1 MDASTAR
8 TKPRIDEDYSDEHM
22 RILRAM
28 TPEQKLAAASR
39 LYWTARE
46 LKAMGLRHAHATWTE
61 EQVQEEVRR
70 IFFHARS

>member
-1 MDASTAR
+1 VAD
-8 TKPRIDEDYSDEHM
+8 DDYNEERL

-28 TPEQKLAAASR
+28 TPEQKLRAAND

-46 LKAMGLRHAHATWTE
+46 FKAAGLRYHHPEWTE
-61 EQVQEEVRR
+61 AQVQEEVRR

>member
-1 MDASTAR
+1 MQ
-8 TKPRIDEDYSDEHM
+8 DEDYSEEHL

-28 TPEQKLAAASR
+28 TPEQKILAAEK

-46 LKAMGLRHAHATWTE
+46 FKAAGVRWLHPDWTE

-70 IFFHARS
+70 VFMYARS

>member
-1 MDASTAR
+1 MAD
-8 TKPRIDEDYSDEHM
+8 DDYSEERL

-28 TPEQKLAAASR
+28 TPEQKLRAAND

-46 LKAMGLRHAHATWTE
+46 FKAAGLRHHHPEWTE
-61 EQVQEEVRR
+61 AEVQEEVRK